1 MKFAYYHITL
11 LIGILLVFAG
21 FLWFGRDTPA
31 YMNINLIGLIVAGL
45 SFLRILLSHDAARNK
60 LFWTFTVIAAIALLW
75 LTESELIKLSYK
87 FYLNKNREE
96 LYSLS
101 NSLMNKKGEVMIS
114 ASTDSFPTETFSKE
128 ELASF
133 KKKLQKIGVGS
144 ILKDS
149 QKIFFRTW
157 GAIDISH
164 GIFFFFSDTVTDKR
178 YRHITGHW
186 YY

>member
-11 LIGILLVFAG
+11 LIGILLAFAS

-31 YMNINLIGLIVAGL
+31 YMNILLIGVIIAGL
-45 SFLRILLSHDAARNK
+45 SFLRILLSHDIARNK
-60 LFWTFTVIAAIALLW
+60 LFWTFIVIAAIALLW

-101 NSLMNKKGEVMIS
+101 NSLINKKGEVMLS
-114 ASTDSFPTETFSKE
+114 DSTASLPTETFSKE

-133 KKKLQKIGVGS
+133 KKKLQKIGVS
-144 ILKDS
+144 AIFKDS
-149 QKIFFRTW
+149 QKIFFQTW

-178 YRHITGHW
+178 YKHITGHW